1 MINRC
6 QATLRRCSGLFA
18 YSGCLGQTGLTC
30 RSWPELT
37 LLAGSCACLLTG
49 LIANTKMRHERTQS
63 RSSANHEQLRLS
75 LFDGKIHCRPVDT
88 LRAPFVDHS
97 ASTHTQVDLDPTCS
111 LARLM
116 LIRSLTSS
124 PHRLQFAK
132 VNMHSCCVQVR
143 ARYREP
149 GIGDNSNKHASGRR
163 PIRGAHFAPPS
174 KAGR

>member
-97 ASTHTQVDLDPTCS
+97 ASTHTGRSRSYLFS
-111 LARLM
+111 
-116 LIRSLTSS
+116 RSLDAHPIAHKLATSAS
-124 PHRLQFAK
+124 VRKGKHAFMLCAGESK
-132 VNMHSCCVQVR
+132 ISR
-143 ARYREP
+143 ARYWRQ
-149 GIGDNSNKHASGRR
+149 
-163 PIRGAHFAPPS
+163 
-174 KAGR
+174 